1 MRKKTVI
8 PDTPVRIKILNE
20 LIKKSY
26 PLHFS
31 EIRELV
37 HKQDAVIG
45 RELKTLVEAGLVIK
59 DPKGLY
65 SINTDSKEN
74 HDILTQLA
82 LKSGSDT
89 FHYIMDSM
97 NIHVFMACEEID
109 KGLIEVNDFYNYIEN
124 DTAERFINTVQ
135 ELFSIKLFSVILK
148 EMDRGNLP
156 KKKIPVQKIKPYFM
170 KPCKIM
176 VTYNLPFFK
185 PVYVE
190 KK

>member
-1 MRKKTVI
+1 MRRKTII
-8 PDTPVRIKILNE
+8 PEIPVRIKILNE
-20 LIKKSY
+20 LIKKSS

-59 DPKGLY
+59 NPEGLY

-97 NIHVFMACEEID
+97 NVHVFMTCEEID
-109 KGLIEVNDFYNYIEN
+109 KGLIEVKDLYNYFEK
-124 DTAERFINTVQ
+124 DTVDRFTGSVQ
-135 ELFSIKLFSVILK
+135 ELISIKLLAVISK

-156 KKKIPVQKIKPYFM
+156 EGMPFKKVRPYYM
-170 KPCKIM
+170 KPLKIM
-176 VTYNLPFFK
+176 ITFNMPFFK
-185 PVYVE
+185 E
-190 KK
+190 HMLKEDE